1 MDLMNKGV
9 LVVVSAP
16 AGCGKD
22 TVLENLKTR
31 DLPLNKTISVTTR
44 AMRVG
49 EKDGVDYYFTDKES
63 FRKKIENGEFFEY
76 TEYNGNYYG
85 TLKSE
90 IERCVSGGGYTILK
104 IEVEGGENIRRL
116 VPDAVSLFIVPPS
129 MEELEKRLRGR
140 GTETE
145 ENLQIRLKTA
155 KTEIKKAADYDY
167 IVVNDTVDACTD
179 RICDILKSEAMR
191 YSRMAEVVKNLLS

>member
-1 MDLMNKGV
+1 MDLKNKGV

-31 DLPLNKTISVTTR
+31 DLSLNKTISVTTR
-44 AMRVG
+44 NMRVG
-49 EKDGVDYYFTDKES
+49 EKDGIDYYFTDKET
-63 FRKKIENGEFFEY
+63 FCKKIENGEFLEY

-85 TLKSE
+85 TLKTE
-90 IERCVSGGGYTILK
+90 IERCVGKGGFTILK

-116 VPDAVSLFIVPPS
+116 IPEAVSVFIIPPS
-129 MEELEKRLRGR
+129 MEELENRLRGR

-145 ENLQIRLKTA
+145 ENLRIRLHTA
-155 KTEIKKAADYDY
+155 KTEITKAADYDY

-179 RICDILKSEAMR
+179 RICQILNSEAMR
-191 YSRMAEVVKNLLS
+191 YNRMAETVKNLLK

>member
-1 MDLMNKGV
+1 MDLKNKGI

-22 TVLENLKTR
+22 TVLENLKSR
-31 DLPLNKTISVTTR
+31 KLPLNKTVSVTTR
-44 AMRVG
+44 PMRVG

-63 FRKKIENGEFFEY
+63 FQERIKNGEFLEY
-76 TEYNGNYYG
+76 TEYNGNFYG

-90 IERCVSGGGYTILK
+90 IERCVGNGGYTVLK
-104 IEVEGGENIRRL
+104 IEVEGGENVRRIL
-116 VPDAVSLFIVPPS
+116 PEAVSVFIVPPS

-145 ENLQIRLKTA
+145 ENLRIRLETA
-155 KTEIKKAADYDY
+155 KTEIEKAEGYDY
-167 IVVNDTVDACTD
+167 IVINDTVDACAD
-179 RICDILKSEAMR
+179 RICTILKSELMR
-191 YSRMAEVVKNLLS
+191 YCRMKDVVKNLLN